1 MVNCGNLRHMQKGS
15 SNGHGENSLGVGG
28 GGRFFNA
35 SGRALSA
42 ISFGVS
48 MLTFDTSGNLNS
60 GTSAGFFSSGGCSHP
75 ILS

>member
-1 MVNCGNLRHMQKGS
+1 MVNSGNLQDIQKGS
-15 SNGHGENSLGVGG
+15 SSGYGGNSLGVGG

-35 SGRALSA
+35 SGRALA

-60 GTSAGFFSSGGCSHP
+60 GTSAGFFNSGGCSHP